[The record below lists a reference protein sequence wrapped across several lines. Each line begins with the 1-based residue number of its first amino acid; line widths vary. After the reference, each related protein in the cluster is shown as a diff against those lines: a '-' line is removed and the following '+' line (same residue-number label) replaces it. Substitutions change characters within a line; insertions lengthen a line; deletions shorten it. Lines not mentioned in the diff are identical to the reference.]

1 MKRLKGL
8 VLLILSTFILWSCT
22 YDKEPIPDEC
32 LGNIIINL
40 QSKNDASCSQRDGDI
55 AVTASGGDG
64 DYTYSINGGAL
75 QTGAL
80 FSSLAA
86 GSYSIVASDGICTA
100 ELSVEILNADG
111 VNATVQ
117 ATQSSCDNSTG
128 TITVDALGGVTPYEY
143 KIGTGDFQAQSS
155 FSSLS
160 PGDYDIVVK
169 DAEGCEVQLQAK
181 VNSDVTFGNIKSI
194 IEINCAIS
202 GCHSGSQSPNF
213 TIDANIKGSA
223 NRIQARSS
231 ARSMPPSSSG
241 LSLSQTQIDQIAC
254 WVADGANIN

>member
-111 VNATVQ
+111 VNATVK
-117 ATQSSCDNSTG
+117 A
-128 TITVDALGGVTPYEY
+128 
-143 KIGTGDFQAQSS
+143 
-155 FSSLS
+155 
-160 PGDYDIVVK
+160 
-169 DAEGCEVQLQAK
+169 
-181 VNSDVTFGNIKSI
+181 
-194 IEINCAIS
+194 
-202 GCHSGSQSPNF
+202 
-213 TIDANIKGSA
+213 
-223 NRIQARSS
+223 
-231 ARSMPPSSSG
+231 
-241 LSLSQTQIDQIAC
+241 
-254 WVADGANIN
+254 